1 MIIKIKSMKIKCL
14 IIDDE
19 PLAINVIKNYLQK
32 IEDVELVNTFNNA
45 IDGLNFLKH
54 QKVDVIFLDINMPVL
69 DGLNFIKS
77 LKEPPLIII
86 TSAYTEYAFQTYELD
101 VLDYLVKPIEFPRF
115 MNALNKLYR
124 RFDIKQPTSE
134 PINARPFL
142 FLKIDKKKMKK
153 VFLDEILVVESLKD
167 YLKINTTNGRF
178 MIHSTLTDF
187 TDLLPPA
194 DFIRIHRSYTIS
206 INKIDAVE
214 GNSIEIDGMRYVIGR
229 SYIEEVKGKILNSSI
244 WEQFLSQPPAEAAGY
259 STQLYT

>member
-1 MIIKIKSMKIKCL
+1 MKIRCL

-19 PLAINVIKNYLQK
+19 PLAVNVIKSYLQQ
-32 IEDVELVNTFNNA
+32 IEDIEVVTTFNNA
-45 IDGLNFLKH
+45 IDGLNFLKNH
-54 QKVDVIFLDINMPVL
+54 KVDVIFLDINMPVL

-86 TSAYTEYAFQTYELD
+86 TTAYTEYAVQTYDLD
-101 VLDYLVKPIEFPRF
+101 VLDYLVKPFEFPRF

-124 RFDIKQPTSE
+124 RLNIKQPSSE
-134 PINARPFL
+134 TINVRPFI

-167 YLKINTTNGRF
+167 YLKINTSNGRF
-178 MIHSTLTDF
+178 MIHSTLSDF
-187 TDLLPPA
+187 TDLLPA
-194 DFIRIHRSYTIS
+194 KDFIRIHRSYTIS

-229 SYIEEVKGKILNSSI
+229 SYIDEVKDKILNSSM
-244 WEQFLSQPPAEAAGY
+244 
-259 STQLYT
+259 